1 VHQGHAVHVVGIAL
15 SYMKIRM
22 KSGLEGYI
30 PSSALE

>member
-1 VHQGHAVHVVGIAL
+1 VHQGHAVHVIGIAL

-30 PSSALE
+30 QASALE